1 MSSPDRDQGVSTPVV
16 TCDNAPTIGYQIRRN
31 LEGVQPLD
39 VVRDDGSVVI
49 PAAVAG
55 DVLRA
60 LVRDMTARVR
70 ADGGEVPAG
79 VRRLLYVPHTAAQ
92 RTEQQAD
99 EHRTTPVIEQGSDI
113 GTAPQPTATVA
124 YVSVG
129 EAAALLGCSTEYVR
143 RLARAGIVRARRI
156 GARAWAVDPAALDD
170 YRHGRTSAP

>member
-1 MSSPDRDQGVSTPVV
+1 MTSNDTP
-16 TCDNAPTIGYQIRRN
+16 TTAYQIRRN
-31 LEGVQPLD
+31 PGGEQPLG
-39 VVRDDGSVVI
+39 VVRNDGSVVI

-70 ADGGEVPAG
+70 ADGGEIPAG
-79 VRRLLYVPHTAAQ
+79 VRRLLYALHSAAQ
-92 RTEQQAD
+92 HAEQQA
-99 EHRTTPVIEQGSDI
+99 EGYRATPVIEHGSDI

-124 YVSVG
+124 YLSVG
-129 EAAALLGCSTEYVR
+129 EAAALLGCSTEYMR

-170 YRHGRTSAP
+170 YRHGRTPTR

>member
-1 MSSPDRDQGVSTPVV
+1 MITRTVTSNDTP
-16 TCDNAPTIGYQIRRN
+16 TAGYQIRRN
-31 LEGVQPLD
+31 SGVEAPLD

-60 LVRDMTARVR
+60 LVRDMTERVR

-79 VRRLLYVPHTAAQ
+79 VRRLLYALHAAAQ
-92 RTEQQAD
+92 RAEQHVEKHRAAPLI
-99 EHRTTPVIEQGSDI
+99 EHSSDN
-113 GTAPQPTATVA
+113 GTAPPPTATVA

-143 RLARAGIVRARRI
+143 RLARTGIVRARRI

-170 YRHGRTSAP
+170 YRHGRIPAP

>member
-1 MSSPDRDQGVSTPVV
+1 MSTP
-16 TCDNAPTIGYQIRRN
+16 TTTSHNADSSGYQIRRN
-31 LEGVQPLD
+31 PGSEWPLGVAL
-39 VVRDDGSVVI
+39 DDGSVVI

-79 VRRLLYVPHTAAQ
+79 VRRLLYALHTAAQ
-92 RTEQQAD
+92 RTEQQTEERRASLA
-99 EHRTTPVIEQGSDI
+99 IEQSSDI
-113 GTAPQPTATVA
+113 GTAPQSPATVA

-129 EAAALLGCSTEYVR
+129 EAAALLGCSAGYVR

-156 GARAWAVDPAALDD
+156 GARAWAVDRAALDQ
-170 YRHGRTSAP
+170 YRHGGNAA

>member
-1 MSSPDRDQGVSTPVV
+1 MSTPAV
-16 TCDNAPTIGYQIRRN
+16 TCGNAPTIGYQIRRIP
-31 LEGVQPLD
+31 GVEALLG
-39 VVRDDGSVVI
+39 VALDDGSVVI

-70 ADGGEVPAG
+70 ADGGEVSAG
-79 VRRLLYVPHTAAQ
+79 VRCLLYALHTAAQ
-92 RTEQQAD
+92 RTERQAGQP
-99 EHRTTPVIEQGSDI
+99 RATPVIEQSSDI

-170 YRHGRTSAP
+170 YRHGRTPAP